1 MAADTDKPRRPSR
14 ARAVFPVPAVLAL
27 ACLLA
32 FGASGGAA
40 PERRHDASTRPS
52 RAAAVDSQ
60 NKAAQSEAPVP
71 PRGSSINGNGK
82 IVRRKT
88 PTTGPTTQPAA
99 RVSTTGFEPTRVVV
113 ALAVVIGLI
122 ALLRWVG
129 RRVFGVAGPGR
140 STRAVQVLSRSPLSP
155 KQNLVLIRVGRRLL
169 VVADGGGAMNT
180 LSEITDAD
188 EVAALLG
195 QLQDDHNDRAIKTFG
210 NLFGKM
216 RGKFEPEPDATAANG
231 EHDSGTRADAPADP
245 DEAADDLRLSPAGV
259 RGRDGDDEEGRAV
272 ESTRQE
278 LSGLMD
284 KVRLLSRQFKSP

>member
-1 MAADTDKPRRPSR
+1 MAASPEKLWRWFR
-14 ARAVFPVPAVLAL
+14 ARAALVVPAVAAL

-32 FGASGGAA
+32 FAAAGGAA
-40 PERRHDASTRPS
+40 PDRRQDASTRPS
-52 RAAAVDSQ
+52 RVAAAGSR
-60 NKAAQSEAPVP
+60 AETAQSEAPVP
-71 PRGSSINGNGK
+71 PRGSSISGNGK
-82 IVRRKT
+82 IARRKP
-88 PTTGPTTQPAA
+88 PTTGPTTKPAA

-180 LSEITDAD
+180 LSEITDPD

-195 QLQDDHNDRAIKTFG
+195 QLQDDHNDRAVKSFG
-210 NLFGKM
+210 NLFGKK
-216 RGKFEPEPDATAANG
+216 RGDFEREAEGVSANG
-231 EHDSGTRADAPADP
+231 EP
-245 DEAADDLRLSPAGV
+245 
-259 RGRDGDDEEGRAV
+259 DGDSRNVEDTDGAPDDVRLRPVSARGGEGDDDEGRAV

>member
-1 MAADTDKPRRPSR
+1 MAASPEKLRRWFR
-14 ARAVFPVPAVLAL
+14 ARAALVVPAVAAL

-32 FGASGGAA
+32 FAAAGGAA
-40 PERRHDASTRPS
+40 PDRRQDASTRPS
-52 RAAAVDSQ
+52 RVAAAGSR
-60 NKAAQSEAPVP
+60 AETAQSEAPVP
-71 PRGSSINGNGK
+71 PRGSSSISGNGK
-82 IVRRKT
+82 IARRKP
-88 PTTGPTTQPAA
+88 PTTGPTTKPAA

-210 NLFGKM
+210 NLFGKK
-216 RGKFEPEPDATAANG
+216 RGDFEREAESDSANG
-231 EHDSGTRADAPADP
+231 EPDGDARNLEDP
-245 DEAADDLRLSPAGV
+245 DGAPDDVRLRPTTA
-259 RGRDGDDEEGRAV
+259 RGREGDDDEGRAV